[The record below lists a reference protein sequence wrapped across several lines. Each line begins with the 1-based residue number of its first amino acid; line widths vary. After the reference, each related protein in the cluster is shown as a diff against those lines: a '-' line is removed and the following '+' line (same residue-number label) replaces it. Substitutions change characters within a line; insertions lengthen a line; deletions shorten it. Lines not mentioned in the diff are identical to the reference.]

1 MTEIYKKQWNRQYQL
16 KLDLGE
22 GANCHEAYEEYLD
35 YYKLEDTNERWVS
48 FCSAFE
54 KRRRIGIRAFVWYP
68 AWGSALLL
76 SCCERG

>member
-54 KRRRIGIRAFVWYP
+54 KFEAITAMTEKAKATIQ
-68 AWGSALLL
+68 
-76 SCCERG
+76 